1 MFYIHISSA
10 PRMVAKFG
18 CQTRVRQTITRTD
31 FAYKFAGPHI
41 FESSEFVYTLFNKM
55 YLNSHSSLTVPIWA
69 EIWSQGFMSQIFLA
83 LIFSQSTI
91 SQVQNPKILTRKF
104 LLVQKLSHFEDGYLK
119 NSEKSLKND
128 LWMV

>member
-1 MFYIHISSA
+1 MYTVSEL
-10 PRMVAKFG
+10 
-18 CQTRVRQTITRTD
+18 
-31 FAYKFAGPHI
+31 YKREHDMRI
-41 FESSEFVYTLFNKM
+41 IM
-55 YLNSHSSLTVPIWA
+55 RDSHSSLTVPIWA

>member
-1 MFYIHISSA
+1 MGTWPTFDGILVLLI
-10 PRMVAKFG
+10 
-18 CQTRVRQTITRTD
+18 
-31 FAYKFAGPHI
+31 
-41 FESSEFVYTLFNKM
+41 
-55 YLNSHSSLTVPIWA
+55 SHSSLTVPIWA

-119 NSEKSLKND
+119 ISEKSLKND